1 MGATKTL
8 INTTMLVPRNE
19 VLTFEDE
26 LMQRFDVKSFKVL
39 ADTEKLYNDNENFRK
54 LLKQKKDLQYRID
67 TMINKYNND

>member
-8 INTTMLVPRNE
+8 INTTMLVPRGE

-39 ADTEKLYNDNENFRK
+39 PDTEKLYEDNEYFRK
-54 LLKQKKDLQYRID
+54 LLKQKKDLQYRIE
-67 TMINKYNND
+67 TFINKYNG

>member
-8 INTTMLVPRNE
+8 INTTMLVPRGE

-39 ADTEKLYNDNENFRK
+39 PDTEKLYEDNEHFRK
-54 LLKQKKDLQYRID
+54 LLKQKKDLQYRIE
-67 TMINKYNND
+67 TFINKYNG

>member
-8 INTTMLVPRNE
+8 INTTMLVPRIE

-39 ADTEKLYNDNENFRK
+39 PDTEKLYEDNEYFRK
-54 LLKQKKDLQYRID
+54 LLKQKKDLQYRIE
-67 TMINKYNND
+67 TFINKYNG